1 MQTRLGKTATNYLR
15 TEFDADLNIEKV
27 DLSFLGNVQL
37 KDVLAKNHHTD
48 TLFYVHNLST
58 SIFSFRKLINGK
70 FDFGQISLDE
80 FIINIKTYKG
90 EVDDALTVF
99 IDKFDDGTVSD
110 QPSGFL
116 LTSTRLK
123 LNDGYVEVV
132 DENIED
138 DTPIFF
144 KNLKGTAKNFKIDGP
159 NVYADINN
167 LHFTENRSIE
177 FENFL
182 WLSACSQGYSI

>member
-1 MQTRLGKTATNYLR
+1 MLNQNFGTNL
-15 TEFDADLNIEKV
+15 TIEKV

-99 IDKFDDGTVSD
+99 IDNDMKSRYDLNTFILDTFKGQTVYIYENN
-110 QPSGFL
+110 
-116 LTSTRLK
+116 RLPYK
-123 LNDGYVEVV
+123 L
-132 DENIED
+132 
-138 DTPIFF
+138 
-144 KNLKGTAKNFKIDGP
+144 
-159 NVYADINN
+159 
-167 LHFTENRSIE
+167 
-177 FENFL
+177 
-182 WLSACSQGYSI
+182 Q